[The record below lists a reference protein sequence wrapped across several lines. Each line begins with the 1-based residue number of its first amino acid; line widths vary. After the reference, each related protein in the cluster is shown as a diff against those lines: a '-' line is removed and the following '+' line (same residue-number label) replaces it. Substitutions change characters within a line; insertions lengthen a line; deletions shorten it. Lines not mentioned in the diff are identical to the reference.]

1 MRCRTD
7 RGRHLRGLAANSV
20 CQNRPAGISMTAA
33 GLRVRGHVSQNHPA
47 GISTAA
53 ADLCVKV
60 PVVLNRPVK
69 LRTDAVIVRQLFWA
83 QF

>member
-20 CQNRPAGISMTAA
+20 CQNR
-33 GLRVRGHVSQNHPA
+33 PA

>member
-1 MRCRTD
+1 
-7 RGRHLRGLAANSV
+7 
-20 CQNRPAGISMTAA
+20 MTAA

-60 PVVLNRPVK
+60 RGVLNHPVK